1 MTPGYSHQSFIS
13 QQTPPSQYRFEPNS
27 DPHLTATLE
36 HHEPAAKRQ
45 RTTTGRESHE
55 QEPRYTPR
63 LFTDVRPYNMYPS
76 AYQTPS
82 GQVYRY
88 PGEPYSAPSTVSD
101 YYQFGHQ
108 RTNSSTTSS
117 PYVSPQTD
125 FTFSS
130 ISSSNYQMQH
140 SRDSSHHQSHPA
152 DAHQQKHVPYPTPP
166 KQHDQSLY
174 REPTA
179 SASHSAAEVLAN
191 MSYTASGP
199 VATRTV
205 EGSGALASKILSP
218 APISGR
224 PILPPLQAMMP
235 SMAPSNAPHLRS
247 INVLPPIESNLV
259 REMDSRPHTQHFQ
272 RHHAAG
278 PPICSSSMQ

>member
-1 MTPGYSHQSFIS
+1 MTPGYPHQSFVN
-13 QQTPPSQYRFEPNS
+13 QQTPQSQYRFEPNS
-27 DPHLTATLE
+27 DPRRTATLE

-45 RTTTGRESHE
+45 RTTTGIESHE
-55 QEPRYTPR
+55 QEPRFPPR
-63 LFTDVRPYNMYPS
+63 LFTDVRPHNTYSS
-76 AYQTPS
+76 AYQNPS

-140 SRDSSHHQSHPA
+140 SREPSHHQSHPA

-166 KQHDQSLY
+166 KQHDQPLY

-191 MSYTASGP
+191 MSYAAP
-199 VATRTV
+199 VSAATRTA
-205 EGSGALASKILSP
+205 EDSSALASKILSP

-235 SMAPSNAPHLRS
+235 AIPPSSAPHLRS
-247 INVLPPIESNLV
+247 SNVLPPIESSLT
-259 REMDSRPHTQHFQ
+259 REIDSRHHTQQQYQ
-272 RHHAAG
+272 RHHPAA
-278 PPICSSSMQ
+278 PPIGTSSI

>member
-1 MTPGYSHQSFIS
+1 MTPGYAHQSFVN
-13 QQTPPSQYRFEPNS
+13 QQTPQSQYRFEPNS
-27 DPHLTATLE
+27 DPHLTARLE
-36 HHEPAAKRQ
+36 PHEPVAKRQ
-45 RTTTGRESHE
+45 RTMTGRETHE

-63 LFTDVRPYNMYPS
+63 LFTDVRPYHVYPS
-76 AYQTPS
+76 ANQTPS
-82 GQVYRY
+82 GQVHRY

-140 SRDSSHHQSHPA
+140 SRDSSHHQSHAA
-152 DAHQQKHVPYPTPP
+152 DAHQQKHGPYPTPP

-191 MSYTASGP
+191 MSYATNASAP
-199 VATRTV
+199 TRTA
-205 EGSGALASKILSP
+205 ESSSALATKILSP

-235 SMAPSNAPHLRS
+235 TIAPSSAPHLRS
-247 INVLPPIESNLV
+247 INLLPPIESSLA
-259 REMDSRPHTQHFQ
+259 REMDSRVHTQQ
-272 RHHAAG
+272 IPRHHAAG
-278 PPICSSSMQ
+278 LPTCTSSM